1 MKYTVVIEASAIED
15 IEATVLWLANDSEE
29 SARSWYRRVR
39 DAIVSLETS
48 PTRCPL
54 APENESFPEE
64 IRHLLHGRKPHVY
77 RIAFT
82 IQGKTV
88 HVLHVRHGAREP
100 FE

>member
-1 MKYTVVIEASAIED
+1 MRYTVVIEASAIED

-29 SARSWYRRVR
+29 SARNWYRRVR

-54 APENESFPEE
+54 APENESFLEE

-82 IQGKTV
+82 VQGKTV